1 MSERHDRSLFEWGII
16 KTLDLGE
23 LVFFFSDSSTKNGY
37 VWRVVL
43 MYSLV
48 RGNWVQRREAELQ
61 FELWKLLCLLA
72 SIFEDDWS
80 KMFQA
85 LYGIMG
91 WLYVYLVVD
100 SGAHIL
106 GRCLWVW
113 YRQKWIL
120 YIYICFC
127 KIGHFN
133 KLLEF
138 FIVRKSSLK
147 MKSDEVFSSDWNLSM
162 VSSQHEKYNY
172 KVY

>member
-100 SGAHIL
+100 SEAHIL

-138 FIVRKSSLK
+138 L
-147 MKSDEVFSSDWNLSM
+147 
-162 VSSQHEKYNY
+162 
-172 KVY
+172 